1 MTLKCCEVIRTE
13 CDIEQ
18 KHSFYMQLARILKEI
33 ESEYENVDL
42 IADYEYRTQMV
53 VVNIFVASNDYRTM
67 RRTTTRI
74 KTEIRRKTAP
84 RKWKMTVRYT
94 NYVRKGW
101 RFQCIPWQS

>member
-1 MTLKCCEVIRTE
+1 
-13 CDIEQ
+13 
-18 KHSFYMQLARILKEI
+18 MQLSRILQEI
-33 ESEYENVDL
+33 ESEYENVEL
-42 IADYEYRTQMV
+42 CADYEYRTQMV
-53 VVNIFVASNDYRTM
+53 VVNIFVASENYHTI

-84 RKWKMTVRYT
+84 RKWKLTVRYT